1 MIKKILIANRGEIA
15 IRIIR
20 TCKEMGIKTV
30 AIYSKPDKESLHVS
44 LADES
49 ICIGPAA
56 PSLSYLNMNNII
68 QAACLLGCDAIHP
81 GFGFLS
87 ENPKFAKLVENC
99 GLIFIGPSYQL
110 IELLGD
116 KNEARKQVNK
126 IGVPLIPGSKDVIN
140 DVMEGK
146 KVAQEIG
153 YPIMIKAS
161 SGGGGKGMR
170 IVSSEEEFEVL
181 YHTARSEAKVS
192 FNDDRVYIEKF
203 IVEPKHIEVQLI
215 GDKFNNVIHLYER
228 DCSLQRKN
236 QKLLEEAPCYVLDSQ
251 VRENLVNSALKVCK
265 ELNYDSVGT
274 IEFLVDK
281 YGQFYFMEMNTRIQ
295 VEHPITEMITGVDII
310 KQQIRIASGLKL
322 NIKQE
327 EIKMNGYAIE
337 CRINA
342 ENVKNNF
349 TPSPGKI
356 KFLNIPAGN
365 GVRIETSAY
374 NGCMILPYYDSMI
387 MKVITF
393 APTRL
398 ACIKKMRIALEE
410 LIIEGIYSN
419 IEFQYLL
426 LHSPK
431 FVEGRYD
438 TSFIEKF
445 VKEVSDNAEII

>member
-87 ENPKFAKLVENC
+87 ENPKFAKLVEDC

-140 DVMEGK
+140 DVLEGK

-170 IVSSEEEFEVL
+170 IVSSEEEFETL

-236 QKLLEEAPCYVLDSQ
+236 QKLLEEAPCYVLDNQ
-251 VRENLVNSALKVCK
+251 VREKLVNAALKVCK

-295 VEHPITEMITGVDII
+295 VEHPITEMISGVDII

>member
-49 ICIGPAA
+49 ICVGPAS
-56 PSLSYLNMNNII
+56 PKDSYLNMNNII
-68 QAACLLGCDAIHP
+68 QSACLLGCDAIHP

-87 ENPKFAKLVENC
+87 ENAQFAKLVEDC
-99 GLIFIGPSYQL
+99 GLIFIGPSYNL
-110 IELLGD
+110 IEMLGD
-116 KNEARKQVNK
+116 KNEARKQVFK
-126 IGVPLIPGSKDVIN
+126 IGVPLIPGSKDVITN
-140 DVMEGK
+140 VKEGK
-146 KVAQEIG
+146 KVASEIG

-170 IVSSEEEFEVL
+170 IVSCEEEFEEL
-181 YHTARSEAKVS
+181 YHTAKSEAQVS
-192 FNDDRVYIEKF
+192 FKDDRVYIEKF

-215 GDKFNNVIHLYER
+215 GDKYENVIHLYER

-236 QKLLEEAPCYVLDSQ
+236 QKLLEEAPCYVLDEK
-251 VRENLVNSALKVCK
+251 VREDLVNAALKICK
-265 ELNYDSVGT
+265 ALKYDSVGT

-281 YGQFYFMEMNTRIQ
+281 YGGFYFMEMNTRIQ
-295 VEHPITEMITGVDII
+295 VEHPITEMITGIDII

-327 EIKMNGYAIE
+327 EIQKNGYAIE

-342 ENVKNNF
+342 ENVKKDF

-356 KFLNIPAGN
+356 NFLNIPAGN

-410 LIIEGIYSN
+410 LIIEGIYTN

-431 FVEGRYD
+431 FVEGKYD
-438 TSFIEKF
+438 TSFIETF
-445 VKEVSDNAEII
+445 VREVSNNAEII